1 MLNIIINFAKEKHG
15 EQKYEDFP
23 YFYHLSMVAQK
34 TDKLI
39 NQKHFTSDMGDL
51 FNLKK
56 DLLYI
61 AYLHDILEDTDCSID
76 DLADIGL
83 SESIIDAINLLTKTK
98 NYNYVTYIENIK
110 QNKLAKIVKIADTLS
125 NLEFSIKDCNYN
137 FIKKYN
143 KQLQLLLEKE

>member
-1 MLNIIINFAKEKHG
+1 
-15 EQKYEDFP
+15 
-23 YFYHLSMVAQK
+23 MVAQK